1 MRETLIWTISLPP
14 ELAGEAALLAKKE
27 RRTRSELVREAL
39 RQYIAAKTWEQ
50 LQLKAAAKSRE
61 LNIASEQDVEG
72 LIDEIRK

>member
-39 RQYIAAKTWEQ
+39 RQYIATRTWEQ

>member
-14 ELAGEAALLAKKE
+14 ELASEAALLAKKE
-27 RRTRSELVREAL
+27 QRTRSELVREAL

-50 LQLKAAAKSRE
+50 LQLQATTKTRE
-61 LNIASEQDVEG
+61 LNIASEQDVED